1 MFYKSTRGGA
11 KNITFSQAVKKGIS
25 PDGGLFVPDANCVL
39 TDEEFK
45 SLVSLSYRDLAIAIV
60 RKYATDFTEEQI
72 VECVD
77 NAYCSGSFPADNPAP
92 VTNINDSLNILE
104 LWHGPTSAFK
114 DMALQILPE
123 FMTRSNQMNGN
134 GKEIVIL
141 TATSGDTGKAALE
154 GFKNVP
160 GIRVIVFYPE
170 EGVSQMQK
178 YQMITQEGNNVD
190 VVAVKGNFDD
200 AQTGVKKIFNDEAFC
215 QVLSENGYELSSAN
229 SINWGRL
236 LPQIIYYFH
245 GYFTLVRQGTI
256 ALGDAINICVPTG
269 NFGNILASYY
279 AMKMGLPVNRIIC
292 ASNDNNVL
300 TDFLHTGTYDS
311 NRKFMTTISPAMD
324 ILVSS
329 NLERLIYDVT
339 GCDYEAVSM
348 YMNELKTAGL
358 YTVDSKTKETLR
370 NLFWA
375 AYATEAETMET
386 VKSVYDRYNYL
397 ADPHTAVG
405 INVYEKYVHAT
416 GDNTVTIAASTASPF
431 KFNKSVVEAIF
442 GDETPS
448 DMNEFELLEY
458 LSEKTGNDIP
468 EPLKGLDKKEVLHKS
483 VCEPESMKDQIAK
496 ILKVNI

>member
-1 MFYKSTRGGA
+1 MHYKSTRGGA
-11 KNITFSQAVKKGIS
+11 SQVTFSQAVKKGIA
-25 PDGGLFVPDANCVL
+25 PDGGLFVPDVNCML
-39 TDEEFK
+39 TDEEFRNM
-45 SLVSLSYRDLAIAIV
+45 VSLSYKELAIAII
-60 RKYATDFTEEQI
+60 KKFASDFTDEQI
-72 VECVD
+72 EDCVT
-77 NAYCSGSFPADNPAP
+77 NAYCSGSFPDDNPAP
-92 VTNINDSLNILE
+92 LKKITDTLNVLE

-123 FMTRSNQMNGN
+123 FMTRSNVMCGD

-154 GFKNVP
+154 GFKDVP

-170 EGVSQMQK
+170 EGVSEMQK

-200 AQTGVKKIFNDEAFC
+200 AQTGVKKIFNDEEFC
-215 QVLSENGYELSSAN
+215 KILSDKGYELSSAN

-245 GYFTLVRQGTI
+245 AYYSLVKQGTI
-256 ALGDAINICVPTG
+256 TLGDKINVCVPTG

-329 NLERLIYDVT
+329 NLERLLYDITV
-339 GCDYEAVSM
+339 GDFEAVST
-348 YMNELKTAGL
+348 YMNELKSKGL
-358 YTVDSKTKETLR
+358 YTVDEKTSDTLK

-375 AYATEAETMET
+375 AYATEEETLNT

-397 ADPHTAVG
+397 TDPHTAVG
-405 INVYEKYVHAT
+405 INVYEKYIQAT
-416 GDNTVTIAASTASPF
+416 GDSTVTVAASTASPF

-442 GDETPS
+442 GDEMPA
-448 DMNEFELLEY
+448 DMSEFQLLEY
-458 LSEKTGNDIP
+458 LSQKTGNPIP
-468 EPLKGLDKKEVLHKS
+468 EPLKGLDKKAVLHKS
-483 VCEPESMKDQIAK
+483 VCLPETMEEKIAE
-496 ILKVNI
+496 ILGI